1 MPTYTTHFVTPVV
14 QPSVDVNAV
23 RDQILALMHEELR
36 VSTGMIV
43 EKITELETRLQETEA
58 KTRLL
63 SDQVYSMEHA
73 MQEKEEKENFDVAD
87 LNPGRPRATG
97 RQRRK
102 PPLRPLTVCEP
113 ERHYQQPTDCQLVVR
128 PSS

>member
-1 MPTYTTHFVTPVV
+1 MPSYTTHIVSPVV
-14 QPSVDVNAV
+14 QPVDVNAV

-43 EKITELETRLQETEA
+43 GKITELETRLQETEA

-63 SDQVYSMEHA
+63 SDQVHSMEHA
-73 MQEKEEKENFDVAD
+73 MQEKEEKENFDVVD
-87 LNPGRPRATG
+87 LNPGRLRAAG

-102 PPLRPLTVCEP
+102 PQLLPLTVCEP
-113 ERHYQQPTDCQLVVR
+113 ERHYQQPTECQLVK
-128 PSS
+128 PS

>member
-1 MPTYTTHFVTPVV
+1 MPSHTTHFVSPV

-43 EKITELETRLQETEA
+43 EKITELEARIQELEA
-58 KTRLL
+58 KSRLL

-73 MQEKEEKENFDVAD
+73 MQEKEERENFDVAD

-97 RQRRK
+97 RRRK
-102 PPLRPLTVCEP
+102 PPLPPLAAVE
-113 ERHYQQPTDCQLVVR
+113 ERHYQQPIECQIVK
-128 PSS
+128 S

>member
-1 MPTYTTHFVTPVV
+1 MPSHTTHFVSPA

-23 RDQILALMHEELR
+23 RDQILALMPEELR

-43 EKITELETRLQETEA
+43 EKITELETRIQELEA
-58 KTRLL
+58 KSRLL

-73 MQEKEEKENFDVAD
+73 MQEKEERENFDVAD

-97 RQRRK
+97 RRRK
-102 PPLRPLTVCEP
+102 PPLPMLVE
-113 ERHYQQPTDCQLVVR
+113 ERHYQQPIECQIVK
-128 PSS
+128 S